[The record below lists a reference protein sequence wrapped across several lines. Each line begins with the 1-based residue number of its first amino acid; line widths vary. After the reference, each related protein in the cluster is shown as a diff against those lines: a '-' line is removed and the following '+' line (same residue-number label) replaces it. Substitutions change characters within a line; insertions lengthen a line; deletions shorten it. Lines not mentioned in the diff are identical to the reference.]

1 MTEKEVK
8 VKRRIK
14 QEMKN
19 VQDKNSLSKG
29 FS

>member
-1 MTEKEVK
+1 MTKKEEK

-14 QEMKN
+14 QEMTN
-19 VQDKNSLSKG
+19 VQDKNSLSRR